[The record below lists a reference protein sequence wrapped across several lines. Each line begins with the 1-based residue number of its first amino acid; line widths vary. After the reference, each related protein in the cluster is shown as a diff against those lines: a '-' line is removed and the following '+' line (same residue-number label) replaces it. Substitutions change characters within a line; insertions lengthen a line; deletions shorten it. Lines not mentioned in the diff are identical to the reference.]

1 MVEFQNNIKEEQF
14 VKTVIR
20 WWLRVVQ
27 EYLPSTYVLA
37 IFLTFVV
44 FIMGLFITD
53 QSFMQMV
60 KHWGNG
66 YPLLFR
72 FSMQMVLMLLTGFII
87 ALAPATQRGLDW
99 VTNQAKTPTQGIVI
113 VGIISSLFC
122 YFNWGMGLVVGA
134 FLARAMGA
142 KVKGLH
148 FPLIIAAA
156 YAGEVIR
163 GPSSAI
169 PLVSATS
176 GSFMAKIMGK
186 TVPVTDTL
194 YSGWNISITIA
205 IIIILVISYV
215 YVHNIIP
222 VSDRTQ
228 FEEDKDKEPLQPSND
243 TKPKSFSDKLEKSYF
258 TNAIFGLLPLIY
270 IIMTFYTKGFALNLN
285 LVVMIFL
292 TIGIFMHRSPEA
304 YLIAIKE
311 AVVATRGI
319 IIQFP
324 IYAGIMGMMKASG
337 LVDSMANWF
346 VMISTPQTFPLYCLW
361 AAGFVNIFVPSG
373 GGQWAVQGPIM
384 IKAAM
389 KMGADLPLT
398 IMSFAWGDSWTNQ
411 IQPFWALPLLGV
423 AGLSA
428 RDIMGYCF
436 FFFLLAGIFLSGM
449 FLLLGFLA

>member
-1 MVEFQNNIKEEQF
+1 
-14 VKTVIR
+14 VKTIVR

-27 EYLPSTYVLA
+27 EYMPSAYVLA

-44 FIMGLFITD
+44 FIMGIFIAD
-53 QSFMQMV
+53 QTPFQMV
-60 KHWGNG
+60 KHWGDG
-66 YPLLFR
+66 YPVLFK
-72 FSMQMVLMLLTGFII
+72 FGMQMVLMLMTGFII

-99 VTNQAKTPTQGIVI
+99 ITNQAKTPTQGIVI
-113 VGIISSLFC
+113 VGIVSSLFC

-134 FLARAMGA
+134 FVARAMGA

-148 FPLIIAAA
+148 FPLIIAVA
-156 YAGEVIR
+156 YAGEVVR
-163 GPSSAI
+163 GPSSSI

-176 GSFMAKIMGK
+176 GSFMAKIMGT

-194 YSGWNISITIA
+194 YTWWNISITIG
-205 IIIILVISYV
+205 IIILLLISYTL
-215 YVHNIIP
+215 VHKALSASEI
-222 VSDRTQ
+222 TQ
-228 FEEDKDKEPLQPSND
+228 FEEDKDKGPSQASKD
-243 TKPKSFSDKLEKSYF
+243 TKPKTFSDKVEKSYF
-258 TNAIFGLLPLIY
+258 TNAMFGLLPLIY
-270 IIMTFYTKGFALNLN
+270 LVMTFYTKGFDLNLN
-285 LVVMIFL
+285 LVIMVFL

-319 IIQFP
+319 LIQFP
-324 IYAGIMGMMKASG
+324 IYAGIMGMMKTSG
-337 LVDSMANWF
+337 LVDIMANWF
-346 VMISTPQTFPLYCLW
+346 VVISTPQTFPLYTLL

-384 IKAAM
+384 VKAAM

-449 FLLLGFLA
+449 FLMLGFMT